1 MPTAQINRSDRFGGI
16 RPKRYRG
23 GGGFSDVYEGYT
35 QSGERVAIKVL
46 RFKEDAQSLEADKL
60 IREQKILARI
70 NSRGVAKYID
80 SDLDNDPPWIASEYV
95 DGPTLK
101 EAIASNGPLSAT
113 AVELLIRQ
121 IALSLTELHRESIAH
136 RDLSPNN
143 VILGPDGPV
152 IIDFGSARITS
163 SSAKLVSIVSVGTP
177 GFLSPEA
184 IAGSDSGTP
193 ADIFALSRIAE
204 FSLTGKS
211 EPTDQNS
218 FLKLSPRL
226 STALAEA
233 LSNDPNDRPSAQ
245 DIVDSCSVVD
255 SNIADI
261 SAANYPKPV
270 LRKIPIRFRLRTILA
285 ILALSLISSFFA
297 IQFFREQPITTAS
310 QVTAL
315 NGLSSETANYE
326 WTRISKP
333 AGMIR
338 GFSIPESFYETRVR
352 TTEIENPST
361 TDLDAFEIGSEAES
375 SITKFNIIAS
385 IELNFEKINYDKIFN
400 DHEEIDVGK
409 IVSIRENF
417 SSSLEFWEDEFLR
430 LECNFSSPE
439 KASVD
444 RVKKSIYVIATSL
457 GCSAEE
463 VDIVALYFY
472 PEIDLQVLVTGRF
485 NPEEIDAS
493 AFLDSILVTKQDILA
508 KKSASESDLLTS
520 ALYPGTTS
528 RIFYDN
534 EDKNDLEESFFYA
547 KAAIWL
553 ENGDAIEMEFAEGQE
568 SLYSAWGWTI
578 DDEKGYQ
585 ALIPLGRMWTYE
597 NTKSRIFSNSE
608 FDSILLII
616 ELDSVSNIRPKTAFR
631 FIPGDPKHKISSAD
645 EIDLGFGT
653 YDDSRSFS
661 DLSEDKEKF
670 DLPEDASKFVEF
682 PTEPIS
688 VGKVRFIVP
697 ASWQLN
703 ASPSTPTKE
712 IPDYIYAIVSP
723 SGNDLFNLESDLPQF
738 EITSEQLASTQS
750 RKSARNWIEIDDL
763 DCRSRSFF
771 TYETEF
777 FYIEWVVRLN
787 CRIRDAFSDFGKRF
801 RQTQAAPLI
810 RMLVSM
816 PLDTSPDDWPEP
828 LLRINF
834 TPETQEDLYFLKEM
848 VLSLRPSK

>member
-46 RFKEDAQSLEADKL
+46 RFKEDAQSLEAEKL

-101 EAIASNGPLSAT
+101 EAITSNGPLSAT
-113 AVELLIRQ
+113 AVELLVRQ

-177 GFLSPEA
+177 GFLSPEV

-204 FSLTGKS
+204 FSLTGQS
-211 EPTDQNS
+211 ETTDQNS

-245 DIVDSCSVVD
+245 DIFDSCSVFD

-270 LRKIPIRFRLRTILA
+270 LKKIPIRFRLRTILA

-297 IQFFREQPITTAS
+297 SQFFREQPITTAS

-315 NGLSSETANYE
+315 KELGSDKADYKWKS
-326 WTRISKP
+326 ISKP
-333 AGMIR
+333 AGTIR
-338 GFSIPESFYETRVR
+338 GFNIPASFYETRVR
-352 TTEIENPST
+352 TAEYDHSLT
-361 TDLDAFEIGSEAES
+361 TDLDAFEIGSESAS
-375 SITKFNIIAS
+375 STTRFNVIAS
-385 IELNFEKINYDKIFN
+385 IELNIENLDYDKIFN
-400 DHEEIDVGK
+400 DQEEIDVDN
-409 IVSIRENF
+409 IVSIRENLT
-417 SSSLEFWEDEFLR
+417 SSVEFWENEFLR

-444 RVKKSIYVIATSL
+444 SERKSIYAIATSL
-457 GCSAEE
+457 GCSPEE
-463 VDIVALYFY
+463 VDIIALYYY
-472 PEIDLQVLVTGRF
+472 PDINLQVLVTGFF
-485 NPEEIDAS
+485 NSKEIDVLE
-493 AFLDSILVTKQDILA
+493 FLDSILVTTENILA
-508 KKSASESDLLTS
+508 TRTASETDLLTS
-520 ALYPGTTS
+520 SLYPGATS

-534 EDKNDLEESFFYA
+534 DVKNNLEESFFYA
-547 KAAIWL
+547 KTAIWL
-553 ENGDAIEMEFAEGQE
+553 EEGDAIEMEFVEGQE

-585 ALIPLGRMWTYE
+585 ALIPLGRMWTFE
-597 NTKSRIFSNSE
+597 NSKSRIFSNSE

-616 ELDSVSNIRPKTAFR
+616 ELDSVSNIRPKTVFR
-631 FIPGDPKHKISSAD
+631 FTTANPAHKLMAAD
-645 EIDLGFGT
+645 KTDLGIGT

-661 DLSEDKEKF
+661 YVSDDAPRF
-670 DLPEDASKFVEF
+670 GLPEDTSVANGY
-682 PTEPIS
+682 PTELIS
-688 VGKVRFIVP
+688 VGGVNFIIP
-697 ASWQLN
+697 SSWQLN
-703 ASPSTPTKE
+703 TSPFAPSNGLSDFLYAIASPSGE
-712 IPDYIYAIVSP
+712 
-723 SGNDLFNLESDLPQF
+723 DLSSLETDLPQF

-750 RKSARNWIEIDDL
+750 RKAAQGWIEIDDQE
-763 DCRSRSFF
+763 CRSRSFF
-771 TYETEF
+771 TYKTES

-787 CRIRDAFSDFGKRF
+787 CKIRDAFSDFGKRLS
-801 RQTQAAPLI
+801 QTQAAPLI
-810 RMLVSM
+810 RMLVSE
-816 PLDTSPDDWPEP
+816 PLDASSDDLPKP

-834 TPETQEDLYFLKEM
+834 TPETQEDLLFLKEM
-848 VLSLRPSK
+848 VQSFRTSN